1 MGAAVS
7 QQEMNVVE
15 FHGDPS
21 RSAAVFRRKLKKGLA
36 VKFREPNAGL
46 TIAANRLKA
55 TEARGISAINHPDAE
70 SRTRIS
76 DPV

>member
-21 RSAAVFRRKLKKGLA
+21 RSAAVFRRKLNKGLA
-36 VKFREPNAGL
+36 VKFRKPNAGL
-46 TIAANRLKA
+46 TIHRTALG
-55 TEARGISAINHPDAE
+55 RGIAGIGINHPDAE